1 MNEQVMMTHKLV
13 GIFEQVLTKCVF
25 YSHLNDKMII
35 IFARREPFAMQI
47 ISGKIARVYIFFS
60 STSLFFFVFSW
71 LVVRFLRRPL
81 PKLIYTTSSV
91 CCSSKKLFVLGW
103 AVFCSQRFKTALV
116 YYFSC
121 WPCPF
126 STSPG
131 PFPITRY
138 DCAAGFS
145 TQRHF
150 SLKIE
155 EA

>member
-1 MNEQVMMTHKLV
+1 MCYFFLSSFFVRL
-13 GIFEQVLTKCVF
+13 LPACR
-25 YSHLNDKMII
+25 S
-35 IFARREPFAMQI
+35 
-47 ISGKIARVYIFFS
+47 FS
-60 STSLFFFVFSW
+60 STAFTEINLHNQ
-71 LVVRFLRRPL
+71 FLCVAPL
-81 PKLIYTTSSV
+81 EE
-91 CCSSKKLFVLGW
+91 LFVLGW

-121 WPCPF
+121 GPCR
-126 STSPG
+126 SCASEGRGVG
-131 PFPITRY
+131 PRRITRY

>member
-1 MNEQVMMTHKLV
+1 
-13 GIFEQVLTKCVF
+13 
-25 YSHLNDKMII
+25 
-35 IFARREPFAMQI
+35 MQI
-47 ISGKIARVYIFFS
+47 ISGKIACVFFFLLFRLLPACRSFS
-60 STSLFFFVFSW
+60 STAFTEINLHNQFCV
-71 LVVRFLRRPL
+71 LLL
-81 PKLIYTTSSV
+81 EE
-91 CCSSKKLFVLGW
+91 LFVLGW

-121 WPCPF
+121 GPCRLC
-126 STSPG
+126 TSQGSGVG
-131 PFPITRY
+131 PHRITRY